1 MSAPSVAAEG
11 YSGGSESRL
20 PLALDAMGGDLCPR
34 AAVEGASLAAERGI
48 RVLLVGRSERLERE
62 LRRLPRRPRGV
73 EVFDAPEVV
82 EMDEPASAVRR
93 RRDSSLAR
101 CAQLVAEGRA
111 AAMVSAGNTGAV
123 MIAAKLWIGA
133 TPGVERPALAAI
145 FPNRHGRTV
154 LLDVGANVACRT
166 EHLRQF
172 AVMGHAYA
180 VEVLG
185 IAQPRIG
192 LLSIG
197 EEAVKGNGKI
207 REAFQALAHTGLN
220 FVGNVEGRDVFTGF
234 VDVVVCDGFV
244 GNVLL
249 KAAEGMAEIVLGML
263 QEELERG
270 TRARLGAWLV
280 QPAFENLAR
289 RTDYAELGAV
299 PLLGVEGGCFVAHG
313 RSNAKAFASALK
325 RADEYCAAKL
335 HLKIRHQIAE
345 LHRHEAR
352 LAGSLSA

>member
-1 MSAPSVAAEG
+1 MSLPGEESSVPPRQ
-11 YSGGSESRL
+11 RL
-20 PLALDAMGGDLCPR
+20 PLALDAMGGDLCPK
-34 AAVEGASLAAERGI
+34 AAVEGACLAAEAGI
-48 RVLLVGRSERLERE
+48 PILLVGRSERLERE
-62 LRRLPRRPRGV
+62 LRRISRRPGGLELV
-73 EVFDAPEVV
+73 DAPEVV
-82 EMDEPASAVRR
+82 EMDEPASSVRR

-101 CAQLVAEGRA
+101 CAQLVHEGRA

-133 TPGVERPALAAI
+133 TPGVDRPALAAT

-154 LLDVGANVACRT
+154 VLDVGANVSCRP

-180 VEVLG
+180 VEVIG
-185 IAQPRIG
+185 VTEPRIG

-197 EEAVKGNGKI
+197 EEAGKGDGRT
-207 REAFQALAHTGLN
+207 REAFQTLAHTGLN
-220 FVGNVEGRDVFTGF
+220 FVGNVEGRDVFNGF

-249 KAAEGMAEIVLGML
+249 KAAEGMAELVLGML
-263 QEELERG
+263 REELARSG
-270 TRARLGAWLV
+270 RARVGAWLV
-280 QPAFENLAR
+280 QPAFESLAR

-325 RADEYCAAKL
+325 RAAEYCAADL
-335 HLKIRHQIAE
+335 HLKIKDQIAE

-352 LAGSLSA
+352 LADSATA